1 MAAEHI
7 DQIMQKSQK
16 AFDIYKKTSL
26 KERSLFMHTIADAL
40 ESHGPELVRTA
51 MQETNLSEKRL
62 NAELSRT
69 AFQMRSYGAF
79 CESAEW
85 MDIRIDTANTERVPS
100 KPDLRK
106 MMVPLGPVIV
116 FGAANFPFAYST
128 AGGDTACALAA
139 GCSVVV
145 KAHPGHLQ
153 TGILVA
159 AAIDE
164 AIAGSS
170 IPKDVF
176 IHVADSSIEAGE
188 SLVKHP
194 LTKAVGFT
202 GSFKGG
208 KQLFDWGNQRE
219 TPIPVFAEMSSVN
232 PVFIFPD
239 QLKAARQKTAEM
251 LAASVTLDAGQFCTN
266 PGIMIAIDNADLGNF
281 IDELKIQLEKTA
293 AVPMLNDGI
302 EKNYLSAKEKAI
314 GQKDVGIIFDKPADA
329 HKETVTI
336 AAVPAKNFMA
346 DELLQQEVF
355 GPYSI
360 IVKCKDI
367 AEMNKVA
374 LHLKGQLTA
383 TIIATK
389 NEVLQNR
396 ELIDNIRTLCGRV
409 IMNGV
414 PTGVEVCLAMQHGGP
429 FPSSTDSRFTSVGA
443 DGIKRFARPQSFQ
456 NWPDELLPDE
466 LKTKNPLGIWRTVNW
481 RLTK

>member
-1 MAAEHI
+1 MAAYIE
-7 DQIMQKSQK
+7 DIMQRSRT

-26 KERSLFMHTIADAL
+26 KDRSLFMHAIADAL
-40 ESHGPELVRTA
+40 EGRRAELVSAA
-51 MQETNLSEKRL
+51 MKETHLSEKRL
-62 NAELSRT
+62 NAELTRT

-85 MDIRIDTANTERVPS
+85 MDIRIDTADKERVPP

-145 KAHPGHLQ
+145 KAHPGHLE
-153 TGILVA
+153 TGIAVA
-159 AAIDE
+159 ATIDE
-164 AIAGSS
+164 AIAKCKL
-170 IPKDVF
+170 PKDVF
-176 IHVADSSIEAGE
+176 IHVTDTSIESGE
-188 SLVKHP
+188 LLVKHP
-194 LTKAVGFT
+194 FSKAVGFT

-232 PVFIFPD
+232 PVFILPEK
-239 QLKAARQKTAEM
+239 LSGNITETAEM
-251 LAASVTLDAGQFCTN
+251 LAASITLDAGQFCTN
-266 PGIMIAIDNADLGNF
+266 PGILIAVDNADLDSF
-281 IDELKIQLEKTA
+281 IDALKMQLQKTV
-293 AVPMLNDGI
+293 AVPMLNEGI
-302 EKNYLSAKEKAI
+302 EKNYSLAKEKALA
-314 GQKDVGIIFDKPADA
+314 QKNVGIVFDQSADE
-329 HKETVTI
+329 HKEAVTI
-336 AAVPAKNFMA
+336 AAVSAKDFIA
-346 DELLQQEVF
+346 DDMLQQEVF

-367 AEMNKVA
+367 REMNEVA

-389 NEVLQNR
+389 NEVLQNA
-396 ELIDNIRTLCGRV
+396 ELIENIRELCGRI

-429 FPSSTDSRFTSVGA
+429 YPASTDSRFTSVGA

-456 NWPDELLPDE
+456 NWPEELLPRE
-466 LKTKNPLGIWRTVNW
+466 LKVES
-481 RLTK
+481 